1 MKEEIGKYVLLTY
14 MKILSNELFV
24 PLKDVVDKTEVYAPF
39 HCMAQYFKNKGYV
52 GIMHASTIYRSAKN
66 VVLFDK

>member
-24 PLKDVVDKTEVYAPF
+24 PLKDVDDKTEVYTLF

-52 GIMHASTIYRSAKN
+52 GIMYASTIYRSAKN